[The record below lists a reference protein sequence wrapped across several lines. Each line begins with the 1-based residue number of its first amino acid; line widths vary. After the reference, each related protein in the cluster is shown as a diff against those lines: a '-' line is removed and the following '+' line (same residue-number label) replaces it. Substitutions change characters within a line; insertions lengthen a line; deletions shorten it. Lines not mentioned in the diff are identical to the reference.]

1 MKNIGS
7 MKNKLLILMALS
19 FVMASCVKTKTY
31 RVNDANRD
39 WFADSTNC
47 YFTMQDDNGIH
58 QSFRFALA
66 NSYTTETG
74 TTILFIPTEKGEY
87 EHIEQSGANS
97 YGTLRVSPTISA
109 YKWVEYSDINE
120 FRLYFN
126 EAVYVMGIDGNLFYP
141 DSDKR
146 YKCYESGYDNAM
158 DYTAEYLDSYMV
170 SEKTYQGVMHLKLID
185 VAYPQTKNFPTEI
198 YYAKHYGLIQ
208 CTLDDKLTLYR
219 LPD

>member
-1 MKNIGS
+1 MKT
-7 MKNKLLILMALS
+7 KLLILMAL
-19 FVMASCVKTKTY
+19 VVALTSCVKTKNY

-47 YFTMQDDNGIH
+47 NFTMEDDNGIQH
-58 QSFRFALA
+58 SFRFAPA

-74 TTILFIPTEKGEY
+74 ATILFIPTEKGEY
-87 EHIEQSGANS
+87 EHIEQIGANS
-97 YGTLRVSPTISA
+97 YGTIRVAPTISA

-126 EAVYVMGIDGNLFYP
+126 EAIYVMGIDGNLFYP

-146 YKCYESGYDNAM
+146 YKCYESGYENAM
-158 DYTAEYLDSYMV
+158 DYTAEYLDSYTV
-170 SEKTYQGVMHLKLID
+170 NEKVYEGVMHLKLND
-185 VAYPQTKNFPTEI
+185 VAYPQTQNFPTEI

-208 CTLDDKLTLYR
+208 VALDDKLTLRR
-219 LPD
+219 LP

>member
-1 MKNIGS
+1 
-7 MKNKLLILMALS
+7 MALS
-19 FVMASCVKTKTY
+19 FVMASCVKTKTF
-31 RVNDANRD
+31 RVNDSNRD

-47 YFTMQDDNGIH
+47 NFTMLDDNGIQ
-58 QSFRFALA
+58 QSFRFAPA

-74 TTILFIPTEKGEY
+74 TTILCIPTEKGEH
-87 EHIEQSGANS
+87 EHVDQSGANS
-97 YGTLRVSPTISA
+97 YGTIRVSTTISA
-109 YKWVEYSDINE
+109 YKLEEYSDIDE

-126 EAVYVMGIDGNLFYP
+126 EAVYVMGIDGKLFYP
-141 DSDKR
+141 NSDNK

-158 DYTAEYLDSYMV
+158 DYTADYLDSYTV

-185 VAYPQTKNFPTEI
+185 VAYPQTKNFSTEI